1 MSIHRWWVNASSYW
15 NRSEHSLT
23 VCWVHWL
30 FGRSV
35 SVYAT
40 DSWQPPPSDTDQT
53 ACLLSAGSL
62 VVWYIKW
69 VHATGNLLLLKQV
82 TACPPGSLVVSCC
95 LGCCVSLEIT
105 AIQKLSHC
113 VRWSYVQ
120 RYTRPATLFRFSQ
133 SLVQTGQC
141 KTIKKS
147 HIWTG
152 KHFQR
157 SYGVKPHIYWW

>member
-1 MSIHRWWVNASSYW
+1 MP
-15 NRSEHSLT
+15 LT
-23 VCWVHWL
+23 VGNLLPVI
-30 FGRSV
+30 
-35 SVYAT
+35 
-40 DSWQPPPSDTDQT
+40 QIQT

-152 KHFQR
+152 QYLQR
-157 SYGVKPHIYWW
+157 LFGVKPHIYWRQIFCGPQKNWRKKYVKKIPT